1 MKRIAIIV
9 IIVGM
14 FAWAVYDLVLSD
26 KTEQIAESED
36 LEQMDEQE
44 IEASEDE
51 EDNEDDEANDTAA
64 NENVGLERGNQ
75 APDFEL
81 PTLDGDSVHLSDYLG
96 KPVMLNFWA
105 SWCAP
110 CRAEIP
116 DMQKF
121 YEDKDVEV
129 VAVNLTTSEHSKD
142 DVPEFVDE
150 FGMTF
155 PVLLDEQGAA
165 STIYQIQPIPTT
177 FLIDSEGYIHN
188 IAYGPLNYDL
198 MVQEFEKMN

>member
-1 MKRIAIIV
+1 MKRWAIIV

-14 FAWAVYDLVLSD
+14 FGWVIYDFVLSD
-26 KTEQIAESED
+26 STGDSGQKDGSDDKVEQIVD
-36 LEQMDEQE
+36 NY
-44 IEASEDE
+44 EDE
-51 EDNEDDEANDTAA
+51 IANT
-64 NENVGLERGNQ
+64 EKGLERGNL

-81 PTLDGDSVHLSDYLG
+81 PTLDGEQVFLSDYFG
-96 KPVMLNFWA
+96 KPILLNFWA

-121 YEDKDVEV
+121 YEDQDVEV

-142 DVPEFVDE
+142 NVPEFVDE

-155 PVLLDEQGAA
+155 PVLLDEQGTA

-177 FLIDSEGYIHN
+177 YLIDSEGIIHN
-188 IAYGPLNYDL
+188 IAYGPLNYEL
-198 MVQEFEKMN
+198 MVQALAEMN

>member
-9 IIVGM
+9 VIVGM
-14 FAWAVYDLVLSD
+14 FAWAVYEFVLPD
-26 KTEQIAESED
+26 A
-36 LEQMDEQE
+36 
-44 IEASEDE
+44 ASEQAQQTKENIVEKE
-51 EDNEDDEANDTAA
+51 EAPSEEVGEQKDSNIESSEP
-64 NENVGLERGNQ
+64 EVGLERGQ
-75 APDFEL
+75 LAPDFEL
-81 PTLDGDSVHLSDYLG
+81 PTLDGETVHLSDFYG
-96 KPVMLNFWA
+96 KPIMLNFWA

-121 YEDKDVEV
+121 YEDKDVAV

-142 DVPEFVDE
+142 AIPEFVDE

-165 STIYQIQPIPTT
+165 QTIYQIQPIPTT
-177 FLIDSEGYIHN
+177 FLLDSEGYVHN

-198 MVQEFEKMN
+198 MVQAFEEMK

>member
-1 MKRIAIIV
+1 MKRWAIIV

-14 FAWAVYDLVLSD
+14 FGWVIYDFVLSD
-26 KTEQIAESED
+26 STGDSGQKDGSDDKVEQIVD
-36 LEQMDEQE
+36 NY
-44 IEASEDE
+44 EDE
-51 EDNEDDEANDTAA
+51 IANT
-64 NENVGLERGNQ
+64 EKGLERGNL

-81 PTLDGDSVHLSDYLG
+81 PTLDGEQVFLSDYFG
-96 KPVMLNFWA
+96 KPILLNFWA

-121 YEDKDVEV
+121 YEDQDVEV

-142 DVPEFVDE
+142 NVPEFVDE

-155 PVLLDEQGAA
+155 PVLLDEQGPA

-177 FLIDSEGYIHN
+177 YLIDSEGIIHN
-188 IAYGPLNYDL
+188 IAYGPLNYEL
-198 MVQEFEKMN
+198 MVQALAEMN

>member
-1 MKRIAIIV
+1 
-9 IIVGM
+9 M

-26 KTEQIAESED
+26 RPEDLAESEN
-36 LEQMDEQE
+36 LEATDEQD
-44 IEASEDE
+44 IEEPGDKETDEGNDKAS
-51 EDNEDDEANDTAA
+51 DEANNNESD
-64 NENVGLERGNQ
+64 ENVGLEKGNQ

-81 PTLDGDSVHLSDYLG
+81 PTLEGDSVHLSDYLG

-121 YEDKDVEV
+121 YEDIDVEV

-142 DVPEFVDE
+142 HVPEFVDE
-150 FGMTF
+150 FVMR
-155 PVLLDEQGAA
+155 
-165 STIYQIQPIPTT
+165 
-177 FLIDSEGYIHN
+177 
-188 IAYGPLNYDL
+188 
-198 MVQEFEKMN
+198 

>member
-1 MKRIAIIV
+1 MKRMAIIV
-9 IIVGM
+9 VIVGM
-14 FAWAVYDLVLSD
+14 FGWVIYDFVSSD
-26 KTEQIAESED
+26 SAEDTTEKEEPVVEEGQVGTEGLEQDEETPDAAESFE
-36 LEQMDEQE
+36 
-44 IEASEDE
+44 
-51 EDNEDDEANDTAA
+51 T
-64 NENVGLERGNQ
+64 GLERGNL

-81 PTLDGDSVHLSDYLG
+81 PTLDGEQVFLSDYFG
-96 KPVMLNFWA
+96 KPVLLNFWA

-142 DVPEFVDE
+142 NVPEFVDE

-155 PVLLDEQGAA
+155 PVLLDEQGTA

-177 FLIDSEGYIHN
+177 YLIDSEGIIHN
-188 IAYGPLNYDL
+188 IAYGPLNYEL
-198 MVQEFEKMN
+198 MVQALAEMN

>member
-9 IIVGM
+9 VIIGM

-26 KTEQIAESED
+26 SPEKIAEPNIEQAENDSTEVSEE
-36 LEQMDEQE
+36 EQSINENIVTEDQE
-44 IEASEDE
+44 IE
-51 EDNEDDEANDTAA
+51 
-64 NENVGLERGNQ
+64 VGLERGNL

-81 PTLDGDSVHLSDYLG
+81 PTLDGETVHLSDFYG
-96 KPVMLNFWA
+96 KPIMLNFWA

-116 DMQKF
+116 DMQRF
-121 YEDKDVEV
+121 YEDKEVEV

-142 DVPEFVDE
+142 DIPEFVEE

-155 PVLLDEQGAA
+155 PVLLDEQGVAQ
-165 STIYQIQPIPTT
+165 TVYQIQPIPTT
-177 FLIDSEGYIHN
+177 FLLDSEGYVHN

-198 MVQEFEKMN
+198 MVQAFEEMK

>member
-14 FAWAVYDLVLSD
+14 FAWAVYDLVLPDESD
-26 KTEQIAESED
+26 QAVEPPTEQSD
-36 LEQMDEQE
+36 NDKSKTTQDEQE
-44 IEASEDE
+44 KNITT
-51 EDNEDDEANDTAA
+51 EDNTD
-64 NENVGLERGNQ
+64 NVGLERGEL

-81 PTLDGDSVHLSDYLG
+81 ATLEGETVHLSDFYG
-96 KPVMLNFWA
+96 KPIMLNFWA
-105 SWCAP
+105 TWCAP

-155 PVLLDEQGAA
+155 PVLLDDQGAA

-177 FLIDSEGYIHN
+177 FLIDSEGLIHN

-198 MVQEFEKMN
+198 MVQAFEEMK